1 MASLLRP
8 RGANHEI
15 CSMAARKG
23 VGMKH
28 LVAVRVEG
36 KTAIF
41 SFNRSEDADDF
52 MSNMI
57 KTFPECEFIKTIQPK
72 ENHANN

>member
-1 MASLLRP
+1 M
-8 RGANHEI
+8 NT
-15 CSMAARKG
+15 C
-23 VGMKH
+23 

-41 SFNRSEDADDF
+41 SFRNSDDADSF
-52 MSNMI
+52 VSNMA
-57 KTFPECEFIKTIQPK
+57 KAFPECEFIKTIQPK

>member
-1 MASLLRP
+1 
-8 RGANHEI
+8 
-15 CSMAARKG
+15 
-23 VGMKH
+23 MKTLEC

-41 SFNRSEDADDF
+41 SFNRNEDADAF

-57 KTFPECEFIKTIQPK
+57 KAFPECEFIKTIQPK
-72 ENHANN
+72 ENHADN